1 MGLFGKLFGG
11 GGNTIDAVRKAVKE
25 KRFADG
31 ARIADDLDI
40 AGLSSEE
47 QNELVQLQAAAG
59 DGLARLNLDEALGL
73 RHCGKG
79 EQAEEYF
86 QLALEKVCSDE
97 LKAEIE
103 QVRAGR
109 QQAETVE
116 KGGSGLSGC
125 SSCSSGQVVELEDYI
140 APEDVDQQM
149 ELILTSYPDDL
160 AERYLGKGKTF
171 QEAFLLAQCGQESES
186 LNKWAQVEKQEQDD
200 LYFFELGSLL
210 ARVGELG
217 KAKSLLEKAL
227 KINPAL
233 MVAVDALLPVLLAD
247 SDYKGAEKQLRKLV
261 ESGSSPAYCHAQLAS
276 VYARQGEM
284 DKAVDEIRIALKHG
298 NKDQAFLVFA
308 AALFERRGDY
318 DEAERLLELLPAS
331 GCKGGIN
338 LPLAEFWL
346 RRKRELGRILDTFN
360 AACREDPQNPRWQ
373 LRVAQTYMARNWK
386 KDGIKLLK
394 KVVDDPR
401 LDKEL
406 AEEARLLLDEAQV

>member
-11 GGNTIDAVRKAVKE
+11 GGNTIAGVRKAVKE
-25 KRFADG
+25 KRFAD
-31 ARIADDLDI
+31 AALIAEDLDA
-40 AGLSSEE
+40 AGLNAEE
-47 QNELVQLQAAAG
+47 QEELAGLQTAAG
-59 DGLARLNLDEALGL
+59 DGLARLNLNEALGL

-86 QLALEKVCSDE
+86 ELALEKVCSDE

-109 QQAETVE
+109 QQGETVE
-116 KGGSGLSGC
+116 EGPSGLSGC
-125 SSCSSGQVVELEDYI
+125 SSCSSGQAVELEDYV

-186 LNKWAQVEKQEQDD
+186 LSKWTQVEPQEQDD

-210 ARVGELG
+210 VRVGEPAKG
-217 KAKSLLEKAL
+217 KKLLEKAL
-227 KINPAL
+227 KINPDL

-247 SDYKGAEKQLRKLV
+247 GDYKGAEKQLRKLV
-261 ESGSSPAYCHAQLAS
+261 DGGSSPAYCHAQLAS
-276 VYARQGEM
+276 VYARQGKM
-284 DKAVDEIRIALKHG
+284 DKAVEEVRTALEHG

-308 AALFERRGDY
+308 ATLFERREDF
-318 DEAERLLELLPAS
+318 DEAERLLKLLPAS
-331 GCKGGIN
+331 SCKGGIN

-373 LRVAQTYMARNWK
+373 LRVAQTYMARNWT

-401 LDKEL
+401 LDKDL